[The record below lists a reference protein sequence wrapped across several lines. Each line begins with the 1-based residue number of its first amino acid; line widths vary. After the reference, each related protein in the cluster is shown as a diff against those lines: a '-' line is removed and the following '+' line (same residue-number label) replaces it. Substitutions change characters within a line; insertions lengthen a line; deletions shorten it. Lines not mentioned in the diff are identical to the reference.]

1 VRFLNIGHTAE
12 TVARFAHA
20 VNGKHVEEAAD
31 LVPAYREAVTKLRP
45 YPPAAAGVSVTYED
59 GKWSKHCRAE
69 KIFEHIF
76 AGATATDGP
85 TREAYDLKVYGAFEH
100 IRSLDPN
107 LHRMVEL
114 LVTDVVVLNS
124 GVDGGGS
131 ANTLPG
137 VVVMSPSEGWEVAE
151 YAECLVHEGL
161 HTGLFVMDM
170 AYGMFKL
177 SSREMEGERYRALS
191 AVKIGQ
197 MRPLDK
203 AFHAAAVAVPLMY
216 MQHRRGVSTL
226 VDLYT
231 KSLREACESLGHQR
245 EHFTDYGKMLLDEM
259 TEWAGTG
266 PEPLDFSHVAR
277 SISSGEYAGY
287 KPAIAA

>member
-1 VRFLNIGHTAE
+1 MRFLNIGHTAE

-20 VNGKHVEEAAD
+20 VNGKHVEDAAD
-31 LVPAYREAVTKLRP
+31 LVEAYREAITKLRP
-45 YPPAAAGVSVTYED
+45 YAPAEAGVAISYED
-59 GKWSKHCRAE
+59 GKWAKHCRAE
-69 KIFEHIF
+69 GIFEHIF

-85 TREAYDLKVYGAFEH
+85 TREEWDLKVHGAFQH
-100 IRSLDPN
+100 VRTLDPN
-107 LHRMVEL
+107 LHHLVEL
-114 LVTDVVVLNS
+114 FVTDVVVLNS

-137 VVVMSPSEGWEVAE
+137 VVVMSPAEGWEVSDF
-151 YAECLVHEGL
+151 AECLVHEAL

-170 AYGMFKL
+170 VYGMFNL
-177 SSREMEGERYRALS
+177 TSHEMEGERYRALS

-216 MQHRRGVSTL
+216 MQHLRGVSTL

-266 PEPLDFSHVAR
+266 PEPLDFDHVAR
-277 SISSGEYAGY
+277 SISSAEYAGY
-287 KPAIAA
+287 KPAVAA